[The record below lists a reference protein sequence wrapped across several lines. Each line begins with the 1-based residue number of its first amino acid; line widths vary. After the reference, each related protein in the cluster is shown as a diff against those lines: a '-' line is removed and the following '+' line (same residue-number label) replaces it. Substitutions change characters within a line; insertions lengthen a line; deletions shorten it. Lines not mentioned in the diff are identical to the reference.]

1 LTAIGVVGVLLGVA
15 ALGLGSAGAHPPGD
29 YPKRIWVGSAGLWTK
44 AALGSYCWT
53 RGQAAVCSDQVDP
66 RKVRGEL
73 PVRPRGRVGL
83 IVADHAERVDVSLHR
98 VAGRGIKSIRWKRR
112 AHRPSADPHRWR
124 VRLPVKLRGANR
136 IDVYAR
142 YPGGDAHFVA
152 GIDVRRMPMRAARL
166 IPTRRAVE
174 PGERIAMKVRN
185 SGRRGI
191 GFGLGATVERYEQG
205 RWVDAHDEVCPDGC
219 PVPDI
224 GLSARPGETV
234 GSRYGALRDTL
245 RFPAGV
251 PEGLYRLT
259 KRVRRTDDRHQRE
272 IDLRA
277 RVRVR
282 AP

>member
-1 LTAIGVVGVLLGVA
+1 MIAIGAVA
-15 ALGLGSAGAHPPGD
+15 ALVAVAALGSAGAHPPGEQ
-29 YPKRIWVGSAGLWTK
+29 PQRIWVGSAGLWTK

-53 RGQAAVCSDQVDP
+53 RDRAGVCSDQVAP
-66 RKVRGEL
+66 RRVRGEL

-98 VAGRGIKSIRWKRR
+98 VAGRGVKSIRWKRR
-112 AHRPSADPHRWR
+112 AHRPSANPHRWR
-124 VRLPVKLRGANR
+124 VRLPAKLRGANR

-152 GIDVRRMPMRAARL
+152 GIDVRPMPARAVRL
-166 IPTRRAVE
+166 IPTRRTVE
-174 PGERIAMKVRN
+174 PGERIAMGVRN
-185 SGRRGI
+185 GGRWRI
-191 GFGLGATVERYEQG
+191 DFGLGATVERYSDG
-205 RWVDAHDEVCPDGC
+205 RWVDAYDEVCPDGC
-219 PVPDI
+219 PVPSI
-224 GLSARPGETV
+224 GISARPGETH
-234 GSRYGALRDTL
+234 GPRYGTLRDSL

-259 KRVRRTDDRHQRE
+259 KQVHRADDRHQRD

-282 AP
+282 VP